1 MIPLGVSSA
10 TAVQVGRAY
19 GARDPAGMTRAGWIA
34 FAVIGVVGIL
44 AGLLLY
50 PTRHWV
56 ALAYTADPAALQLI
70 LPALVLT
77 CFFLAPDAVQVVAAQ
92 ALRARGE
99 VWVPTITH
107 LISYALVMGPLAWWL
122 AIPRG
127 MGLNGVV
134 LSVIVTSFLSAAF
147 LVARFRILDWRDRK
161 LAEGA

>member
-1 MIPLGVSSA
+1 
-10 TAVQVGRAY
+10 
-19 GARDPAGMTRAGWIA
+19 
-34 FAVIGVVGIL
+34 
-44 AGLLLY
+44 
-50 PTRHWV
+50 V

-77 CFFLAPDAVQVVAAQ
+77 CLFLAPDAVQVVAAQ